1 MLLTSDRYF
10 SNHELP
16 VQLFYTNSSSNLR
29 WHSHEFT
36 EIAIMLDGSCRY
48 ETDFSS
54 TVVSRGDV
62 MFIPRGGKHRYLDEK
77 DVSLMNVLFL
87 LEKLTFPY
95 QDIFADPDF
104 TALFR
109 IRSEYCHQMQF
120 YPRLRLNDKEIEDVS
135 CLLLPAWEKQEKK
148 LPGATLG
155 VYGAFLQLIPILLG
169 AENKLRAA
177 PGKNPARISEA
188 IGRMHRHFRE
198 KISIPLL
205 ARQVGMSESSF
216 SRHFKTATG
225 ETPVEYL
232 LKLRLQDAADKIC
245 NGMSVSEAAY
255 CSGFSDGNYFSRIFK
270 KKYGISPLK
279 FCKIPK

>member
-1 MLLTSDRYF
+1 MLLTSEGHF
-10 SNHELP
+10 SNRALP
-16 VQLFYTNSSSNLR
+16 VQLFYTQSSCNLQ

-36 EIAIMLDGSCRY
+36 EIAIMFDGSCVY

-54 TVVSRGDV
+54 KTISRGDV
-62 MFIPRGGKHRYLDEK
+62 MFIPRGGNHRYLNEEN
-77 DVSLMNVLFL
+77 VSLMNVLFL

-95 QDIFADPDF
+95 QDIFADKDF
-104 TALFR
+104 TSLFR
-109 IRSEYCHQMQF
+109 IRSEFCHKMQF
-120 YPRLRLNDKEIEDVS
+120 YPHLHLAEKELEEVKS
-135 CLLLPAWEKQEKK
+135 LLMPAWERQKAN

-169 AENKLRAA
+169 AENKSCAA
-177 PGKNPARISEA
+177 PDKTPARISEA
-188 IGRMHRHFRE
+188 IGKMHLHFKE
-198 KISIPLL
+198 KLLIPQL
-205 ARQVGMSESSF
+205 ARESGMCESSF
-216 SRHFKTATG
+216 TRHFKNATG

-245 NGMSVSEAAY
+245 NGMAVSEAAY
-255 CSGFSDGNYFSRIFK
+255 SSGFSDSNYFSRIFK